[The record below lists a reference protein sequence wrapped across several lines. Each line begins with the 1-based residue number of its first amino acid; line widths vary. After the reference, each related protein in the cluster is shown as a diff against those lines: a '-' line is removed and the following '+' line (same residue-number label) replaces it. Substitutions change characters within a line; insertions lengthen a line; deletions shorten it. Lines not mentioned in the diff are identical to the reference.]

1 MAEKRFRLGPNTQ
14 VSGLDTLINAG
25 PPTPA
30 TEPSVTPNPTAADH
44 LAEYEQRMIAAFSK
58 RRMINITS
66 VATPQIKAR
75 LALISRAAEDAT
87 GSRQYTESAL
97 IRALVELFLM
107 RDDIDWYSE
116 FSALAKE
123 QPDLVQS
130 PVEALRWILS
140 RRLPQPNNPG

>member
-1 MAEKRFRLGPNTQ
+1 VAEKRFRLGPNTQ

-30 TEPSVTPNPTAADH
+30 TEPVTPNPTAAGH
-44 LAEYEQRMIAAFSK
+44 LAEYERRMIDAFSK

-107 RDDIDWYSE
+107 PDDIDWYSE

-123 QPDLVQS
+123 QPDLVQR

-140 RRLPQPNNPG
+140 RRLPQLNNQG